1 MKAKLICYTLKNVN
15 HQTRSK
21 FKREFFGYQDKSN
34 KGKYKYDRKGIL
46 SHLPHSRPIR
56 SIVIVKAKDE
66 SRIVNLLKKYNAD
79 TRVYNVTINKNELK
93 IP

>member
-1 MKAKLICYTLKNVN
+1 MKAKLICYTLKKVN

-34 KGKYKYDRKGIL
+34 KGKYEYNRKGIL
-46 SHLPHSRPIR
+46 SQLPHSRPIR

-66 SRIVNLLKKYNAD
+66 SQITNLLKKYDAD
-79 TRVYNVTINKNELK
+79 IRIYDITINKNELK